1 MDGNN
6 LQESERKKKW
16 LQDNDG
22 EMERKEQ
29 KKKVEIKIF
38 SNCFLITVH
47 FCPPSNSTMLNHK
60 KSYYFLF
67 FLSPLILKLALYAL

>member
-29 KKKVEIKIF
+29 KK
-38 SNCFLITVH
+38 S
-47 FCPPSNSTMLNHK
+47 
-60 KSYYFLF
+60 
-67 FLSPLILKLALYAL
+67 